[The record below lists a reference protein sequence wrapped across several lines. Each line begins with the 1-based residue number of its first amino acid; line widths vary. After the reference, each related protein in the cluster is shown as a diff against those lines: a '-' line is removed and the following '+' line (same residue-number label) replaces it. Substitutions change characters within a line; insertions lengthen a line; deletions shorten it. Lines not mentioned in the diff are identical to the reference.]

1 MRSDDPRRRSY
12 RLYIVLLSLSVVLS
26 ALPGQ
31 ASDLTGFLPEEGT
44 GNLALSYTDESY
56 DEFWRGTEKV
66 PTPGV
71 LGEISTTSTSLWFN
85 WGLTNRLALIV
96 DAAHVDV
103 DSDGTA
109 GMADS
114 GPQNLTA
121 FLAYRL
127 WSGESGATRHSLV
140 GAVGARTPLES
151 YVANAPVARGDETTD
166 GLLRLVYLLQHG
178 RFYWSQQ
185 LGYDLRSDDA
195 PDGLPIYT
203 EVGFSAGRL
212 TWIGWHSLYFADG
225 GTDIGEAGF
234 TFPSNQEEYQ
244 RLGAK
249 VVCRFTDSWS
259 GFAGAFDTLDGRN
272 SGVASG
278 GSVGLIHHF

>member
-1 MRSDDPRRRSY
+1 MRSDDPRRRVP
-12 RLYIVLLSLSVVLS
+12 LLLTVPLSLCLA
-26 ALPGQ
+26 ALPSL

-44 GNLALSYTDESY
+44 GHLAVSFTDESY
-56 DEFWRGTEKV
+56 DEFWRGTEKR

-71 LGEISTTSTSLWFN
+71 LGEISTASTSVWFN
-85 WGLTNRLALIV
+85 WGLTDRLALVV

-114 GPQNLTA
+114 GLQNLTA

-127 WSGESGATRHSLV
+127 WSRDDGATRHSLV
-140 GAVGARTPLES
+140 GALGARTPLES

-166 GLLRLVYLLQHG
+166 GLVRLVYLLQHG

-185 LGYDLRSDDA
+185 LGFDLRSDDA

-203 EVGFSAGRL
+203 EVGYTAGRL
-212 TWIGWHSLYFADG
+212 TWIGWHSLYLADG

-234 TFPSNQEEYQ
+234 TFPGNQEEYQ

-249 VVCRFTDSWS
+249 LVCRFTDGWS

-272 SGVASG
+272 SGVATG
-278 GSVGLIHHF
+278 WSVGIIRHF